1 MSGPTA
7 TVECMLILHTSD
19 WHIGRSFHGTGM
31 LDAQREV
38 LAQMAQTVQ
47 DQGVDLVLVS
57 GDVYD
62 RALPSADA
70 VQVLDE
76 ALAGLLRAGAQVVL
90 TSGNH
95 DSAVRLGFGG
105 ALMAAAGVHVRT
117 RAEQITEPIVLPD
130 PDGGSV
136 AVYGVPYLEP
146 RHQGQAWGVEPHHAA
161 VMQEALDRIRADAAT
176 RRDEHPGGLCTVVM
190 AHLFAAGGAGSE
202 SERDIGAEAPEQTGS
217 PDDGHSPQVG
227 GLGQVPLRVFDGI
240 DYTALGHLHG
250 RQRLSP
256 TVRYSGSPLP
266 YSFSEHTHLK
276 GGLLISTGG
285 GAVRKIE
292 EVEWQAGRALAV
304 LRGELETL
312 LSDPE
317 LAWAEDA
324 WCQIT
329 VTDEVRPPQAYPR
342 LKDRFPGLLNFI
354 LAPAGGPRRT
364 TGTYAERIQKAQGD
378 DLALCTGFV
387 EHVRGRPASPGET
400 ELLREA
406 LDDARTEV
414 TA

>member
-1 MSGPTA
+1 MSEPTA

-47 DQGVDLVLVS
+47 DRGVDLVLVS

-105 ALMAAAGVHVRT
+105 ALMAASGVHVRT
-117 RAEQITEPIVLPD
+117 RAEQITDPLVLPD
-130 PDGGSV
+130 PAGGAV

-146 RHQGQAWGVEPHHAA
+146 RHQGQQWEVAPHHTA
-161 VMQEALDRIRADAAT
+161 VMQEALDRIRANAAART
-176 RRDEHPGGLCTVVM
+176 SAHPEGLCTVVM
-190 AHLFAAGGAGSE
+190 AHLFAAGGESAE
-202 SERDIGAEAPEQTGS
+202 SERDIGAEEPGERGS
-217 PDDGHSPQVG
+217 PDDGHPPQVG
-227 GLGQVPLRVFDGI
+227 GLGQVPLRIFDGV

-250 RQRLSP
+250 RQRLSD

-266 YSFSEHTHLK
+266 YSFSEHRHRK
-276 GGLLISTGG
+276 GGLLISTRDGDVT
-285 GAVRKIE
+285 AVE
-292 EVEWQAGRALAV
+292 EVDWSAGRPLAV
-304 LRGELETL
+304 LRGEVEALLADPTL
-312 LSDPE
+312 S
-317 LAWAEDA
+317 WAEDA

-329 VTDEVRPPQAYPR
+329 VTDDIRPPQAYAR

-354 LAPAGGPRRT
+354 LAPASGPRRT
-364 TGTYAERIQKAQGD
+364 AGTYAERIRRAEGN

-387 EHVRGRPASPGET
+387 EHVRGRAASAGET

-406 LDDARTEV
+406 LAAARQEQS
-414 TA
+414 A